1 MSAIRVALGELWGL
15 FVEDATLTIGTLICI
30 GFAAFVLPRLGAS
43 AHWRGPIFF
52 VTVVLML
59 VENVYRGAGRR
70 SRTTASVA
78 RATDTTRTP
87 RQTPATDSPPPP

>member
-1 MSAIRVALGELWGL
+1 MSAIRVALAELWGL

-30 GFAAFVLPRLGAS
+30 AFAVFVLPRLGAS
-43 AHWRGPIFF
+43 AQWRGPIFF
-52 VTVVLML
+52 LTVVLML

-70 SRTTASVA
+70 SRATAIAS
-78 RATDTTRTP
+78 RAIDTTRIP